1 MHDNFFPKC
10 NGKII
15 GWGLNFFSQYILTD
29 CFQYV
34 LLAIDLFIYFEN
46 YLIRACFNPCK
57 LSIDFLLLV
66 FRDG

>member
-1 MHDNFFPKC
+1 M
-10 NGKII
+10 